1 MNVKAYFPGRPG
13 AVTTSKHFVPMVDKI
28 RSNMS
33 VVKNTQHR
41 IFVEDTP
48 RPVVE
53 ITPRPMVE
61 DTLRKKIKIPNKVRI
76 DVWATYIGEDIAK
89 HKCICC
95 KRVTIRQTE
104 FEVGHV
110 LSEAHGGTLEI
121 NNLRPICSVCNKSMG
136 ARNMV
141 EFVKEYGY
149 YI

>member
-1 MNVKAYFPGRPG
+1 MNVKAYFNGRP
-13 AVTTSKHFVPMVDKI
+13 APSEVFASFVAPSKDTTSKHFVPMLEKI
-28 RSNMS
+28 RKNMP
-33 VVKNTQHR
+33 VPV
-41 IFVEDTP
+41 VEDTP
-48 RPVVE
+48 
-53 ITPRPMVE
+53 
-61 DTLRKKIKIPNKVRI
+61 RKKIKIPNKVRI

-95 KRVTIRQTE
+95 KRMTIRQTE

>member
-1 MNVKAYFPGRPG
+1 MLERIRNNAMQPVQLVEVFP
-13 AVTTSKHFVPMVDKI
+13 
-28 RSNMS
+28 
-33 VVKNTQHR
+33 
-41 IFVEDTP
+41 
-48 RPVVE
+48 
-53 ITPRPMVE
+53 
-61 DTLRKKIKIPNKVRI
+61 RKKVKIPSKVRL

-95 KRVTIRQTE
+95 KRVTIKQTE

-136 ARNMV
+136 PRYMV
-141 EFVKEYGY
+141 DFVKQYGY

>member
-1 MNVKAYFPGRPG
+1 MRS
-13 AVTTSKHFVPMVDKI
+13 SKHFIPMLDRIRNNMIQPVD
-28 RSNMS
+28 
-33 VVKNTQHR
+33 
-41 IFVEDTP
+41 
-48 RPVVE
+48 PVDYG
-53 ITPRPMVE
+53 P
-61 DTLRKKIKIPNKVRI
+61 RKKIKIPSKVRL

-95 KRVTIRQTE
+95 KRVTIKQTE

-136 ARNMV
+136 ARNMID
-141 EFVKEYGY
+141 FVKQYGY